1 MPVYQ
6 INGHWHYAFAI
17 NGTRYRKAIKEARTR
32 RQAERAEQVAR
43 NEVFE
48 RRWGETGRRNFADF
62 VEKVY
67 KPHARNHKK
76 GFEVERSVLKAL
88 VESLG
93 NFSLGEI
100 TTEKVQQFQDLRAGE
115 VTQRGTVRSKATVN
129 RDVAVLS
136 AIMKLA
142 VRLGELRENPVS
154 KVSWYSNLP
163 KRDRVLSDEE
173 EVRVLKGLQDNE
185 DLRDKFEIL
194 LYTGLRRS
202 ELFRLE
208 WRDIDFENGLIR
220 LRPETTKTAKGR
232 VIVMCSNVRR
242 ILERRAFAATTK
254 APTTIVFDGIKNRA
268 AAFTLEL
275 SEACKNLGIENV
287 SPHTLR
293 HTYSTRANRF
303 GVDPFAQ
310 KAALGHTKLSQ
321 TADYTHQSLETFR
334 RNFEGFEQH
343 LEKRNGTAS
352 SLL

>member
-6 INGHWHYAFAI
+6 INGHWHYGFAI
-17 NGTRYRKAIKEARTR
+17 NGVRYRKAIKEARTR

-76 GFEVERSVLKAL
+76 GFDVERSVLRAL
-88 VESLG
+88 IEIFGKLT
-93 NFSLGEI
+93 LGEI
-100 TTEKVQQFQDLRAGE
+100 TAEMVQRFQDLRASE
-115 VTQRGTVRSKATVN
+115 ITQRGRVRSKATVN

-142 VRLGELRENPVS
+142 VRRGELRENPVT
-154 KVSWYSNLP
+154 KVQWYGNLP
-163 KRDRVLSDEE
+163 KRDRVLTDDEE
-173 EVRVLKGLQDNE
+173 IQILSALKDNAE
-185 DLRDKFEIL
+185 LRDKFEIL

-208 WRDIDFENGLIR
+208 WRDIDFEQGLIR

-232 VIVMCSNVRR
+232 VIVMCSNVQR
-242 ILERRAFAATTK
+242 ILERRALDAATK
-254 APTTIVFDGIKNRA
+254 VPATIIFDGIKNRA
-268 AAFTLEL
+268 AAFTIEL

-310 KAALGHTKLSQ
+310 KAALGHSKLSQ
-321 TADYTHQSLETFR
+321 TADYTHQSPDTFR
-334 RNFEGFEQH
+334 RNFEGFELH
-343 LEKRNGTAS
+343 LEKRDQTPR
-352 SLL
+352 